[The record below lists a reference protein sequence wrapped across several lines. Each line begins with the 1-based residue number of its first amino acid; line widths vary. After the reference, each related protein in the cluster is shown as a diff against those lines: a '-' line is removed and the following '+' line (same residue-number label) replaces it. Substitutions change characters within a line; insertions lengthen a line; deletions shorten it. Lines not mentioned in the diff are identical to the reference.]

1 MVQTIPN
8 GVKSMGTRRVV
19 FIPGGVADLDAI
31 TVAEVTSGENV
42 SCYLTRAGGFEVGGE
57 QQTIT
62 DGRYCSA
69 QDFEIPG
76 TKQKTLQTQYTFNL
90 GDPLQDEARLAL
102 IEGTK
107 GTIVHFLQ
115 KDEDDETFAVG
126 DWYEAVNVE
135 CGEQNVV
142 AVEDNA
148 MDRIRQK
155 LFVQSNWA
163 QFKQLV
169 AGTP

>member
-31 TVAEVTSGENV
+31 TVAEANSGENV

-62 DGRYCSA
+62 DARYCSA

-76 TKQKTLQTQYTFNL
+76 TKQKTLMTQYTFNL
-90 GDPLQDEARLAL
+90 AEPEQDEARIAL
-102 IEGTK
+102 KEGTR

-115 KDEDDETFAVG
+115 KDEDDEEFTAE

-135 CGEQNVV
+135 TGEQTVV

-155 LFVQSNWA
+155 QFIQSRWTDL
-163 QFKQLV
+163 KQLV

>member
-1 MVQTIPN
+1 MTLTIPS

-19 FIPGGVADLDAI
+19 FVPGGVADLSAI
-31 TVAEVTSGENV
+31 TVTEATSGENV

-76 TKQKTLQTQYTFNL
+76 TKQKTLQVQYTFNL
-90 GDPLQDEARLAL
+90 AEPTDDEARIAL
-102 IEGTK
+102 TEGTK
-107 GTIVHFLQ
+107 GTIIHFLQ
-115 KDEDDETFAVG
+115 LDEDSTAFAKD

-135 CGEQNVV
+135 CGEQTVV

-155 LFVQSNWA
+155 LFVQSNWES
-163 QFKQLV
+163 FKQLV
-169 AGTP
+169 TAGP